1 MSKFRLLKMVV
12 QKFQEKNQSTLQS
25 LTILSCFNL
34 LKNKILRS
42 SSMNEPKFTCKT
54 QLKLDLIFKQNRSKW
69 TSIRMPFWKPNRTK
83 AIKMRN

>member
-1 MSKFRLLKMVV
+1 
-12 QKFQEKNQSTLQS
+12 
-25 LTILSCFNL
+25 
-34 LKNKILRS
+34 
-42 SSMNEPKFTCKT
+42 MNEPKFTCKT